1 MITLNYGRIPALRG
15 SIRQTSGQNGKILL
29 SYTELITLNLFSSPI
44 LEAYFP
50 DEMRLCYNQRQIG
63 KYKAIFVYTT
73 QHKKIASITVKNH
86 QPAMHSQKRSGTCNY
101 LNKIEEHNRSFMLD
115 SS

>member
-101 LNKIEEHNRSFMLD
+101 LNKIEKYNQSFMLD